1 MNRACK
7 SVFTTEL
14 ASSTQL
20 NLHEQ
25 KQNASCIQPIKNNSV
40 RMKLKIIFILYF
52 CIGANVVHAKKINI
66 VTTTTDLRSITEL
79 IGADKVDVSSIASGF
94 QNPHF
99 VDPKPSYIIKLS
111 KADMFVTVGLDLETG
126 WSPQLLSSS
135 RNPKIQKGSNGYVD
149 ASLGVTLLQVP
160 SSINRGEGDIHI
172 YGNPHYWLDP
182 LNGKQ
187 IAKNICD
194 ALEKISP
201 ENRAFFEANLK
212 AFDTKIDFKLKEW
225 TIKMAPYKGAKI
237 IAYHNEWCYFEQ
249 RFALKIVDFMEPKPG
264 IPPTPAQLVKIIS
277 EVKTNVI
284 KVIISSPYFTTSS
297 SDVVS
302 KQTGAKTVILG
313 TSVGA
318 FDGIKNYYDLF
329 DYNINKLIEG
339 FK

>member
-1 MNRACK
+1 
-7 SVFTTEL
+7 
-14 ASSTQL
+14 
-20 NLHEQ
+20 
-25 KQNASCIQPIKNNSV
+25 
-40 RMKLKIIFILYF
+40 MKLKFVFFLFAFFATSAIYATKII
-52 CIGANVVHAKKINI
+52 V
-66 VTTTTDLRSITEL
+66 VTTTADLKSITEL
-79 IGADKVDVSSIASGF
+79 IGKDKVDVSSIATGY

-135 RNPKIQKGSNGYVD
+135 RNLKIQKGTNGYVD
-149 ASLGVTLLQVP
+149 ASVGVTLMQVP

-182 LNGKQ
+182 VNGKQ

-194 ALEKISP
+194 GLEKISP
-201 ENRAFFEANLK
+201 ENKDFFEANLK
-212 AFDTKIDFKLKEW
+212 DFNTKIDLKLKEW
-225 TIKMAPYKGAKI
+225 TLKMAPYKGTKI

-249 RFALKIVDFMEPKPG
+249 RFGIIIVDFMEPKPG
-264 IPPTPAQLVKIIS
+264 IPPTPSQLVKIIS
-277 EVKTNVI
+277 EVKSNAI

-302 KQTGAKTVILG
+302 KQTGAKTIVLG

-318 FDGIKNYYDLF
+318 FDSIKDYFDLF
-329 DYNINKLIEG
+329 DYNIDKLIQG